1 MHQDISKILIGKEA
15 IDNRVKELGAAL
27 TKDYEGKELIAVC
40 ILKGAVVFYADLLRE
55 IQSPLQMDFMSIS
68 SYGNSR
74 KSSGIVQ
81 IRKDLDID
89 ITDRH
94 VLIIEDIMDSGQT
107 LSYLLEMLATREPA
121 SLRVCCLLDK
131 PDRRVANIQPDYCG
145 FVIPDEFVV
154 GYGLDYAEKYR
165 NLDFVGVLKPSVYK
179 GE

>member
-15 IDNRVKELGAAL
+15 IADRVKELGLAL
-27 TKDYEGKELIAVC
+27 TKDYSGKELIAVC

-55 IQSPLQMDFMSIS
+55 IQLPLLMDFMSIS

-89 ITDRH
+89 ITDKH

-107 LSYLLEMLATREPA
+107 LSYLLEMLSTREPA
-121 SLRVCCLLDK
+121 SLRVCCMLDK
-131 PDRRVANIQPDYCG
+131 PDRRIANIQPDYCG

-154 GYGLDYAEKYR
+154 GYGLDYDEKYR